1 MEKKLKRESR
11 QTGMTEGRMKA
22 LQSIKEL
29 KNSGQ
34 SRLQQAL
41 QVRKYMMIIM
51 SMNQIMTL
59 WLMNLEMQ

>member
-1 MEKKLKRESR
+1 
-11 QTGMTEGRMKA
+11 MTEGRMKA

-41 QVRKYMMIIM
+41 QVRKNI
-51 SMNQIMTL
+51 
-59 WLMNLEMQ
+59 

>member
-11 QTGMTEGRMKA
+11 QTGMTEGRKNA
-22 LQSIKEL
+22 LISIREL

-41 QVRKYMMIIM
+41 QVRKNINY
-51 SMNQIMTL
+51 
-59 WLMNLEMQ
+59 

>member
-41 QVRKYMMIIM
+41 QVRKYI
-51 SMNQIMTL
+51 
-59 WLMNLEMQ
+59 